1 MANWLTG
8 GVRTAGQA
16 IVGLLLIAAAGV
28 AALAM
33 LLISSLIV
41 AAGLLLRMG
50 PARAPVRAKARSGPP
65 VIDARR
71 TPYGWTADVPG
82 PHA

>member
-1 MANWLTG
+1 MANFLSG
-8 GVRTAGQA
+8 GVRTAAQA
-16 IVGLLLIAAAGV
+16 AVGLMLIAAAGI

-33 LLISSLIV
+33 VLISSLVV
-41 AAGLLLRMG
+41 AAGLMLRMK
-50 PARAPVRAKARSGPP
+50 PKAAVVRSGPP
-65 VIDARR
+65 VINARR

>member
-1 MANWLTG
+1 MAKFLSS
-8 GVRTAGQA
+8 GVRTAAQA
-16 IVGLLLIAAAGV
+16 AVGLMLIAAAGI

-33 LLISSLIV
+33 LLISSLVV
-41 AAGLLLRMG
+41 AAGLMLRMK
-50 PARAPVRAKARSGPP
+50 PKAAVVRSGPP
-65 VIDARR
+65 VINARR